1 MLSALKASSLHQSS
15 KNGLYAYIA
24 QKGILKAEQ
33 GGFRKMHGTVGSIFT
48 LKMLVDKYVKS
59 KPHKHRNLLF
69 SIASSTLEKPSTACI
84 PQQKLFNKLIERR
97 YLRTFLKR
105 FNIHVLK

>member
-15 KNGLYAYIA
+15 KKGLYAYIA

-69 SIASSTLEKPSTACI
+69 SIASSTLEKPSTVYPNRNYSTNSSKDGI
-84 PQQKLFNKLIERR
+84 
-97 YLRTFLKR
+97 
-105 FNIHVLK
+105 